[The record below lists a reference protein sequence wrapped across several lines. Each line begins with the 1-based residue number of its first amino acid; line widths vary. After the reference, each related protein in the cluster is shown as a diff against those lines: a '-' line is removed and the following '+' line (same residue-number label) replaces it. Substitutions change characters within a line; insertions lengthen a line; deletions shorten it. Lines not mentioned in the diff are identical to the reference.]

1 MKNIILIVIVAL
13 FTFNI
18 SAQETDSILRSK
30 KGTPILPQAGDWAIG
45 ADAAPYLNYFGN
57 LFNNSTYNDLDL
69 GNQTLYLR
77 YFLTDKSAVRLLVG
91 LNKSNDISRYNVRDD
106 AAYFQNELSLKETE
120 DKSIENETETNL
132 DLGYQIFRGYGRLRG
147 FYGAHLTYSLN
158 RTRVEYTYGNPM
170 TSANP
175 TPSSYFNYNGNART
189 LESDGGYYHS
199 VGAGLIG
206 GVEYYFAPKICIG
219 GELTLTVY
227 NTWKTQ
233 GNSTTEHWNGSKIV
247 EMDAEN
253 SPAGRTSTGV
263 YTHQPSNF
271 NGSLYLM
278 FHF

>member
-1 MKNIILIVIVAL
+1 MKNIILVVIIAL
-13 FTFNI
+13 FASNI

-30 KGTPILPQAGDWAIG
+30 KGIPILPQAGDWAIG
-45 ADAAPYLNYFGN
+45 ADAGPYLNYFGN

-77 YFLTDKSAVRLLVG
+77 YFLTDKSAVRFLVG
-91 LNKSNDISRYNVRDD
+91 LYKSNTINRYNVRDD
-106 AAYFQNELSLKETE
+106 AAYFQNPLSRDVTE
-120 DKSIENETETNL
+120 DKSTVNNTETDF

-147 FYGAHLTYSLN
+147 FYGAHVTYSLSRS
-158 RTRVEYTYGNPM
+158 RTEYTYGNPM

-175 TPSSYFNYNGNART
+175 TPSSYFSYNGDART

-199 VGAGLIG
+199 VGIGLIG

-219 GELTLTVY
+219 GELTLTGY
-227 NTWKTQ
+227 NTWKSE
-233 GNSTTEHWNGSKIV
+233 GNSKTQLWNGSQVV
-247 EMDAEN
+247 EMDTEN